1 MKKIASFSPRTS
13 NQIRSSKIG
22 VGFECIERK
31 MWDDTPE
38 LYRFAGETGVKHARV
53 LTRSSDLAGSE
64 RKQKRENTIFPGST
78 GLSAIFSNRE
88 SVHGSA

>member
-38 LYRFAGETGVKHARV
+38 LYRFAGET
-53 LTRSSDLAGSE
+53 
-64 RKQKRENTIFPGST
+64 
-78 GLSAIFSNRE
+78 
-88 SVHGSA
+88 